1 LKTNYKLIIPNFITS
16 LNILCGSLAILV
28 SFQGTEYLIYSS
40 MLIFI
45 ASIFDFLDGF
55 TARLLKATSEFGKEL
70 DSLSD
75 VVSFGLAPS
84 FIMFQLI
91 FASLSGNNS
100 FMEISFYYKIIS
112 LISFII
118 VVFSALRLAKFNIDE
133 NQKTEFLG
141 LPTPAFAILVAVIPL
156 IINDKTNFSLFFDFL
171 NINTDI
177 FVKIFT
183 SLPFLLSVT
192 ILFSLLLVAP
202 ITMFSLKFKGFN
214 YNNNKLIYNFL
225 IISILL
231 IIMFQAWA
239 ILLIIFSYVV
249 ISIIKNKSKLA

>member
-1 LKTNYKLIIPNFITS
+1 
-16 LNILCGSLAILV
+16 
-28 SFQGTEYLIYSS
+28 

-45 ASIFDFLDGF
+45 ASIFDFFDGF

-91 FASLSGNNS
+91 FASFGSENS
-100 FMEISFYYKIIS
+100 FMEISFSHKIIS

-133 NQKTEFLG
+133 NQKTEFSG
-141 LPTPAFAILVAVIPL
+141 LPTPAFAILVAAIPL
-156 IINDKTNFSLFFDFL
+156 IISDKTNFSLFFDSL
-171 NINTDI
+171 NINIDFFI
-177 FVKIFT
+177 KIFT
-183 SLPFLLSVT
+183 SIPFLLSIT
-192 ILFSLLLVAP
+192 IIFSLLLVAP

-225 IISILL
+225 MFSILL

-239 ILLIIFSYVV
+239 IVLIIFSYVL
-249 ISIIKNKSKLA
+249 ISIIKNKTP

>member
-1 LKTNYKLIIPNFITS
+1 
-16 LNILCGSLAILV
+16 
-28 SFQGTEYLIYSS
+28 